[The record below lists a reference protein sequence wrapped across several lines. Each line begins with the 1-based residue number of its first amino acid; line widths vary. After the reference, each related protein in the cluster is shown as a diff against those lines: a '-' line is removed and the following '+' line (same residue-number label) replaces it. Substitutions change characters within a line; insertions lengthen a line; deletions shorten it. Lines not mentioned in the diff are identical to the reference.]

1 MQSSSRVAA
10 WRRLWISRGA
20 KRRRGAFTPCKAISC
35 PLARRRQFWQFCRAR
50 RKRKAQK
57 VFNLGGAR
65 PGRATLSFQ
74 LRRSAPPR
82 HQFFWATVQARLR
95 SISRNAGTA
104 LPEPTRLIAHPAWAE
119 VGHFINSAPPEKM
132 RKSPALLRIL
142 SAGIGCTLRP
152 GRMHILTRNPGPESA
167 KSWAG
172 CASCPGI

>member
-1 MQSSSRVAA
+1 MCAFMSSTCRIALPCDTRPPRVGSP
-10 WRRLWISRGA
+10 RFFRPPTFGV
-20 KRRRGAFTPCKAISC
+20 P
-35 PLARRRQFWQFCRAR
+35 PHPEEP
-50 RKRKAQK
+50 QK
-57 VFNLGGAR
+57 IFNLGGAR

-82 HQFFWATVQARLR
+82 HQFFFGQARLR

-104 LPEPTRLIAHPAWAE
+104 LPAPTRLIAHPAWAE

-142 SAGIGCTLRP
+142 SAGIGCTPRP
-152 GRMHILTRNPGPESA
+152 GRMHILTRNPGPGSA
-167 KSWAG
+167 KGWAG